1 MNKTTRIIIVTV
13 FTTLIV
19 LALWY
24 FSGLVNSLIISLI
37 LSLIGR
43 PLVRFL
49 RSRKIKNIRI
59 PNSLAAGITLFI
71 QVVFLI
77 SIILVFIPIVSN
89 QATVISN
96 IDNQKVL
103 NNMNK
108 TIHNT
113 DKKLI
118 EYGLVE
124 PNEQL
129 EVLLETK
136 IKQIVNVATFSNII
150 KTLLSFTGSFFIGA
164 FSVLFMT
171 FFFLKDEHLFA
182 SIILLITPAK
192 HTRKIKNIM
201 RKTKELLT
209 RYFVGLLIEIG
220 SMITLLILGLSLLEV
235 PSAVLIGFFGGTM
248 NIIPYL
254 GPIIGASI
262 GTILGVLGE
271 LGAGNYM
278 DFYLVSGKVI
288 LVFLAANLIDN
299 IILQPLIY
307 SSSVKAH
314 PLEIFIV
321 IMMAG
326 TLGGAI
332 GMILAIPI
340 YTMLRI
346 IAGEFLGE
354 FRLVQKLTRKI

>member
-1 MNKTTRIIIVTV
+1 MNKTTRIIITTV
-13 FTTLIV
+13 FTTLLV

-24 FSGLVNSLIISLI
+24 FNSLVNSLIISLV

-49 RSRKIKNIRI
+49 RSKIIWKVRI
-59 PNSLAAGITLFI
+59 PNALAASITLII
-71 QVVFLI
+71 QVVLMI
-77 SIILVFIPIVSN
+77 SIILVFIPIVSQ
-89 QATVISN
+89 QASVISN
-96 IDNQKVL
+96 IDNQRVINNL
-103 NNMNK
+103 NK
-108 TIHNT
+108 SIQNT
-113 DKKLI
+113 DKKLV

-124 PNEQL
+124 PDEQL
-129 EVLLETK
+129 EVLLEEK
-136 IKQIVNVATFSNII
+136 ITQIVNVATFSNVI
-150 KTLLSFTGSFFIGA
+150 KTLLSFTGSFFVGA

-182 SIILLITPAK
+182 TVILLMTPAK

-220 SMITLLILGLSLLEV
+220 SMITLLILGLTLLEV

-248 NIIPYL
+248 NIVPYL
-254 GPIIGASI
+254 GPIFGASI
-262 GTILGVLGE
+262 GTVLGVIGE

-278 DFYLVSGKVI
+278 DLYLVSGKVM
-288 LVFLAANLIDN
+288 LVFLAANLVDN

-307 SSSVKAH
+307 SNSVKAH

-332 GMILAIPI
+332 YMILAIPT
-340 YTMLRI
+340 YTMIRI
-346 IAGEFLGE
+346 VAGEFLGE
-354 FRLVQKLTRKI
+354 FRLVQKLTSKI

>member
-1 MNKTTRIIIVTV
+1 MNKTTRIIITTV
-13 FTTLIV
+13 FAV
-19 LALWY
+19 LLVIALWY
-24 FSGLVNSLIISLI
+24 FQGLVNSLIISLV

-43 PLVRFL
+43 PFVRFL
-49 RSRKIKNIRI
+49 RSRKISNFRI
-59 PNSLAAGITLFI
+59 PNALAAGITLLI
-71 QVVFLI
+71 QVVLMI
-77 SIILVFIPIVSN
+77 SIILIFIPIVSH

-96 IDNQKVL
+96 IDNNRVL
-103 NNMNK
+103 DNLNK
-108 TIHNT
+108 TIQNT
-113 DKKLI
+113 DKKLV

-124 PNEQL
+124 SDEQL
-129 EVLLETK
+129 EVLLEEK
-136 IKQIVNVATFSNII
+136 ITQIVNVATFSNII

-171 FFFLKDEHLFA
+171 FFFLKEENLFA
-182 SIILLITPAK
+182 SIILLMTPAK
-192 HTRKIKNIM
+192 HSRKIKNIM

-209 RYFVGLLIEIG
+209 RYFIGLMIEIG
-220 SMITLLILGLSLLEV
+220 SMITLLILGLSLLDV

-248 NIIPYL
+248 NVIPYL
-254 GPIIGASI
+254 GPIIGASV
-262 GTILGVLGE
+262 GTLLGVLGE

-278 DFYLVSGKVI
+278 DFYLVSGKVM
-288 LVFLAANLIDN
+288 LVFLAANLVDN

-307 SSSVKAH
+307 SNSVKAH

-332 GMILAIPI
+332 YMILAIPS
-340 YTMLRI
+340 YTMIRI

-354 FRLVQKLTRKI
+354 FRLVQRLTSKI

>member
-1 MNKTTRIIIVTV
+1 MNKTTRIVITTV
-13 FTTLIV
+13 FTTLLV

-24 FSGLVNSLIISLI
+24 FNGLVNSLIISLV

-49 RSRKIKNIRI
+49 RSKKIWTFRI
-59 PNSLAAGITLFI
+59 PNALAAGITLII
-71 QVVFLI
+71 QVALMI
-77 SIILVFIPIVSN
+77 SIILVFIPIVSH
-89 QATVISN
+89 QASVISN
-96 IDNQKVL
+96 IDNQRVL
-103 NNMNK
+103 NNLNK
-108 TIHNT
+108 SIQNT

-124 PNEQL
+124 PDEQL
-129 EVLLETK
+129 EVLLEEK
-136 IKQIVNVATFSNII
+136 ITQIVNVATFSNAI
-150 KTLLSFTGSFFIGA
+150 KTLLSFTGSFFVGA

-171 FFFLKDEHLFA
+171 FFFLKDEYLFA
-182 SIILLITPAK
+182 SIILLMTPAK

-220 SMITLLILGLSLLEV
+220 SMITFLILGLTLLEV
-235 PSAVLIGFFGGTM
+235 PSAALIGFFGGTM

-254 GPIIGASI
+254 GPIIGASL

-278 DFYLVSGKVI
+278 DLYLVGGKVL
-288 LVFLAANLIDN
+288 LVFLAANLVDN

-307 SSSVKAH
+307 SNSVKAH

-332 GMILAIPI
+332 YMILAIPT
-340 YTMLRI
+340 YTMIRI

-354 FRLVQKLTRKI
+354 FRLVQKLTSKI

>member
-1 MNKTTRIIIVTV
+1 MNKTTRIITTTV
-13 FTTLIV
+13 FTVLLIF
-19 LALWY
+19 ALWY
-24 FSGLVNSLIISLI
+24 FQGLVNSLIISLV

-49 RSRKIKNIRI
+49 RSRKIRNFRI
-59 PNSLAAGITLFI
+59 PNALAAGITLLI
-71 QVVFLI
+71 QVVLMI

-89 QATVISN
+89 QAAVISN
-96 IDNQKVL
+96 IDNARVL
-103 NNMNK
+103 NNLNK
-108 TIHNT
+108 TIQNT

-124 PNEQL
+124 PDEQL
-129 EVLLETK
+129 EVLLEEK
-136 IKQIVNVATFSNII
+136 ITQIVNVATFSNII

-171 FFFLKDEHLFA
+171 FFFLKDESLFA
-182 SIILLITPAK
+182 GIILLMTPAK
-192 HTRKIKNIM
+192 YTRKIKNIM

-209 RYFVGLLIEIG
+209 RYFIGLLIEIG
-220 SMITLLILGLSLLEV
+220 SMITLLILGLTLLEV

-248 NIIPYL
+248 NVIPYL
-254 GPIIGASI
+254 GPIIGASV
-262 GTILGVLGE
+262 GTVLGVLGE

-278 DFYLVSGKVI
+278 DFYLVSGKVM

-307 SSSVKAH
+307 SNSVKAH

-332 GMILAIPI
+332 YMILAIPT
-340 YTMLRI
+340 YTMIRI

-354 FRLVQKLTRKI
+354 FRLVQRLTSKI